1 MKLPGEAFNISYL
14 VVSMVFDANLP
25 TKLHDNY
32 KGIYSFVNFFVII
45 FWDKI
50 IDCTN
55 PIG

>member
-55 PIG
+55 PIR